1 MRGTIVERKPATR
14 AAYLPNCYG
23 DVTLHVFD
31 RAELRTLR
39 PGERGVS
46 MIYRCTETG
55 EMRQWGLEYTSE
67 ELIRLGV
74 VR

>member
-23 DVTLHVFD
+23 QVTLHVFD
-31 RAELRTLR
+31 HAELRSLTGDRAVAML
-39 PGERGVS
+39 
-46 MIYRCTETG
+46 YRCTETG

-67 ELIRLGV
+67 ELLRLGV